1 MHNQIQHHHH
11 HHEEHEEHHEDQHHH
26 EHHEEEERTPLLFVD
41 VNLGQGRAERI
52 IVREG
57 DQSLQLAQ
65 QFCIEHSNLLLC

>member
-1 MHNQIQHHHH
+1 VHNQI
-11 HHEEHEEHHEDQHHH
+11 HHEDEGRHQKLHHH
-26 EHHEEEERTPLLFVD
+26 DEEERTPLLFVD

-65 QFCIEHSNLLLC
+65 QFCIEHSNFSPN